1 MQAWELL
8 VADSVLYPRC
18 RKRLLEPVLNNKL
31 TSNSSEPRRSLLE
44 GGFQDQILP
53 DRLRKSIQDQQERSE
68 ILISVIQLAI
78 VFTFG
83 LLYSIA
89 PKTFTQDADFAPVPW
104 VLALYLVFSLIRLG
118 LAVKRKLP
126 DWMLYLSSVADIVLL
141 MGLIWSFHL
150 QYEQPPSFYLKAPT
164 LLYLFIFISIRALH
178 FDPRF
183 VISTGLSAATG
194 WVLMVVYVLLN
205 DPASNMITRD
215 YIEYM
220 TSNSV
225 LIGAEFDKIV
235 SILMVTGVLALALHR
250 ARGLLIESIIEGSA
264 ARDLSRFVP
273 QEVAQK
279 VIQSEEG
286 AITGKG
292 EVSECTI
299 LFTDIEGFTAISET
313 LTPEELIEALNRY
326 FSLIAGP
333 ISQFGGVI
341 SQFQGDA
348 VLATFNVP
356 KPDSNHAS
364 NAVRAALEIQT
375 VLDGVQF
382 GEGISFNTRVGI
394 NTGSVVGGLVG
405 SGDRVGYTV
414 HGDNV
419 NLTARLEQLN
429 KDYGTRIIVS
439 ESTLAEIP
447 PNMFEFQELGEVL
460 VRGLNRPV
468 RIYTVASD
476 LLPPPK
482 AKV

>member
-1 MQAWELL
+1 MNKNL
-8 VADSVLYPRC
+8 V
-18 RKRLLEPVLNNKL
+18 K
-31 TSNSSEPRRSLLE
+31 NSSRSQWSLL
-44 GGFQDQILP
+44 GRDFQDEILP
-53 DRLRKSIQDQQERSE
+53 ERLRNSIQDQQERSE
-68 ILISVIQLAI
+68 ILISVIQLVI
-78 VFTFG
+78 VFIFG
-83 LLYSIA
+83 FLYAIA
-89 PKTFTQDADFAPVPW
+89 PKTFSQDADFAPVPW
-104 VLALYLVFSLIRLG
+104 VLAIYLAFSLMRFY

-126 DWMLYLSSVADIVLL
+126 DWMLYLSSIVDIALL
-141 MGLIWSFHL
+141 LGLIWSFHL

-164 LLYLFIFISIRALH
+164 LLYLFIFIAIRALH

-183 VISTGLSAATG
+183 VISTGVSAAIG
-194 WVLMVVYVLLN
+194 WVLMVIYVLVI
-205 DPASNMITRD
+205 DPTNNMITRD

-250 ARGLLIESIIEGSA
+250 ARNLLFESVIEGSA

-273 QEVAQK
+273 EEIAQK

-313 LTPEELIEALNRY
+313 LTPEKLIEALNRY
-326 FSLIAGP
+326 FTLIAGP
-333 ISQFGGVI
+333 ITEQGGVI

-356 KPDSNHAS
+356 KPDSDHAS
-364 NAVRAALEIQT
+364 NAVRAALEIQS
-375 VLDGVQF
+375 VLEGVEFGDGVH
-382 GEGISFNTRVGI
+382 FNTRVGI
-394 NTGSVVGGLVG
+394 NTGAVVGGLVG

-429 KDYGTRIIVS
+429 KDYGTRIIVAD
-439 ESTLAEIP
+439 STKAEIP
-447 PNMFEFQELGEVL
+447 DGRFAFSELGEVS

-468 RIYTVASD
+468 RIYTVKD
-476 LLPPPK
+476 C
-482 AKV
+482 

>member
-1 MQAWELL
+1 M
-8 VADSVLYPRC
+8 
-18 RKRLLEPVLNNKL
+18 NNKL
-31 TSNSSEPRRSLLE
+31 TSHSSESRRSLL
-44 GGFQDQILP
+44 GRGFQDQILP

-78 VFTFG
+78 VFTFA

-164 LLYLFIFISIRALH
+164 LLYLFIFIAIRALH

-250 ARGLLIESIIEGSA
+250 ARGLLIESVIEGSA

-447 PNMFEFQELGEVL
+447 PNMFEFQELGEVM

-468 RIYTVASD
+468 RIYTVARNPV
-476 LLPPPK
+476 PP
-482 AKV
+482 AKD

>member
-1 MQAWELL
+1 M
-8 VADSVLYPRC
+8 
-18 RKRLLEPVLNNKL
+18 LEQVLNKNLIKTGSKSL
-31 TSNSSEPRRSLLE
+31 WSLL
-44 GGFQDQILP
+44 GRDFQDEALP
-53 DRLRKSIQDQQERSE
+53 ERLRKSIQDQQERSE
-68 ILISVIQLAI
+68 ILISVIQLVI

-83 LLYSIA
+83 FLYSIA
-89 PKTFTQDADFAPVPW
+89 PKTFSQEADFAPVPW
-104 VLALYLVFSLIRLG
+104 VLAIYLAFSLIRFY

-126 DWMLYLSSVADIVLL
+126 DWMLYLSSIADIVLL
-141 MGLIWSFHL
+141 LGLIWSFHL

-164 LLYLFIFISIRALH
+164 LLYLFIFIAIRALH

-183 VISTGLSAATG
+183 VISTGISAAIG
-194 WVLMVVYVLLN
+194 WVMMVIYVLVI
-205 DPASNMITRD
+205 DPTNNMITRD

-250 ARGLLIESIIEGSA
+250 ARNLLFESVIEGSA

-273 QEVAQK
+273 EEIAQK

-292 EVSECTI
+292 EVNECTI

-313 LTPEELIEALNRY
+313 LAPEKLIEALNHY

-333 ISQFGGVI
+333 ITQQGGVI

-356 KPDSNHAS
+356 KPDSHHAR
-364 NAVRAALEIQT
+364 NAVRAALDIQS
-375 VLDGVQF
+375 VLDGVEF
-382 GEGISFNTRVGI
+382 GDGIHFNTRVGI
-394 NTGSVVGGLVG
+394 NTGAVVGGLVG

-429 KDYGTRIIVS
+429 KDYGTRIIVAD
-439 ESTLAEIP
+439 STLAEIDEGS
-447 PNMFEFQELGEVL
+447 FAFRELGEVS

-468 RIYTVASD
+468 RIYTVND
-476 LLPPPK
+476 L
-482 AKV
+482 

>member
-1 MQAWELL
+1 M
-8 VADSVLYPRC
+8 
-18 RKRLLEPVLNNKL
+18 NNKIA
-31 TSNSSEPRRSLLE
+31 SNNSEPQRFLL
-44 GGFQDQILP
+44 GRDFQDQILP
-53 DRLRKSIQDQQERSE
+53 ERLRKSIQDQQERSE

-83 LLYSIA
+83 LLYAIA
-89 PKTFTQDADFAPVPW
+89 PKTFSQDADFAPVPW

-118 LAVKRKLP
+118 LAVNRKLP

-164 LLYLFIFISIRALH
+164 LLYVFIFIAIRALH

-183 VISTGLSAATG
+183 VISTGVSAAIG
-194 WVLMVVYVLLN
+194 WVFMVVYVLVI
-205 DPASNMITRD
+205 DPTNNMITRD

-250 ARGLLIESIIEGSA
+250 ARGLLIESVIEGSA

-273 QEVAQK
+273 EEVAQK

-286 AITGKG
+286 ATTGKG

-313 LTPEELIEALNRY
+313 LAPEELIEALNRY

-364 NAVRAALEIQT
+364 NAVRAALEIQA
-375 VLDGVQF
+375 VLDGVEF

-439 ESTLAEIP
+439 DSTLAEIP
-447 PNMFEFQELGEVL
+447 ANMFEFQELGEVM

-482 AKV
+482 D

>member
-1 MQAWELL
+1 MNKNL
-8 VADSVLYPRC
+8 VKTGS
-18 RKRLLEPVLNNKL
+18 K
-31 TSNSSEPRRSLLE
+31 SQWSLL
-44 GGFQDQILP
+44 GRDFQDEFLP
-53 DRLRKSIQDQQERSE
+53 ERLRNSIQDQQERSE
-68 ILISVIQLAI
+68 ILISVIQLVI
-78 VFTFG
+78 VFIFG
-83 LLYSIA
+83 FLYAIA
-89 PKTFTQDADFAPVPW
+89 PKTFSQDADFAPVPW
-104 VLALYLVFSLIRLG
+104 VLAIYLAFSLVRLY

-126 DWMLYLSSVADIVLL
+126 DWMLYLSSIVDIALL
-141 MGLIWSFHL
+141 LGLIWSFHL

-164 LLYLFIFISIRALH
+164 LLYLFIFIAIRALH

-183 VISTGLSAATG
+183 VISTGVSAAIG
-194 WVLMVVYVLLN
+194 WVLMVIYVLVI
-205 DPASNMITRD
+205 DPTNNMITRD

-250 ARGLLIESIIEGSA
+250 ARNLLFESVIEGSA

-273 QEVAQK
+273 EEIAQK
-279 VIQSEEG
+279 VTQSEEG

-313 LTPEELIEALNRY
+313 LTPEKLIEALNHY

-333 ISQFGGVI
+333 ITEHGGVI

-356 KPDSNHAS
+356 RPDSDHAS
-364 NAVRAALEIQT
+364 NAVRAALDIQS
-375 VLDGVQF
+375 VLEGVEFGDGIHF
-382 GEGISFNTRVGI
+382 HTRVGI
-394 NTGSVVGGLVG
+394 NTGAVVGGLVG

-429 KDYGTRIIVS
+429 KDYGTRIIVAD
-439 ESTLAEIP
+439 STMAEIP
-447 PNMFEFQELGEVL
+447 DGRFAFRELGEVS

-468 RIYTVASD
+468 RIYTVKD
-476 LLPPPK
+476 L
-482 AKV
+482 

>member
-1 MQAWELL
+1 MQALELL
-8 VADSVLYPRC
+8 ATDSVSYSRL
-18 RKRLLEPVLNNKL
+18 KRRPLEPVLNNKIA
-31 TSNSSEPRRSLLE
+31 SNNSEPQRFLL
-44 GGFQDQILP
+44 GRDFQDQILP
-53 DRLRKSIQDQQERSE
+53 ERLRKSIQDQQERSE

-83 LLYSIA
+83 LLYAIA
-89 PKTFTQDADFAPVPW
+89 PKTFSQEADFAPVPW

-118 LAVKRKLP
+118 LAVNRKLP
-126 DWMLYLSSVADIVLL
+126 DWMLYLSSVADIALL

-164 LLYLFIFISIRALH
+164 LLYLFIFIAIRALH

-183 VISTGLSAATG
+183 VISTGVSAAIG
-194 WVLMVVYVLLN
+194 WVFMVVYVLVI
-205 DPASNMITRD
+205 DPTNNMITRD

-250 ARGLLIESIIEGSA
+250 ARGLLIEAVIEGSA

-273 QEVAQK
+273 EEVAQK

-333 ISQFGGVI
+333 INQFGGVI

-356 KPDSNHAS
+356 KPDINHAS
-364 NAVRAALEIQT
+364 NAVKAALEIQA
-375 VLDGVQF
+375 VLDGVEF

-439 ESTLAEIP
+439 DSTLAEIP
-447 PNMFEFQELGEVL
+447 ANMFEFRELGEVL

-468 RIYTVASD
+468 RIYTVAPD

-482 AKV
+482 D

>member
-1 MQAWELL
+1 M
-8 VADSVLYPRC
+8 
-18 RKRLLEPVLNNKL
+18 NKNL
-31 TSNSSEPRRSLLE
+31 ANHSSKSDRSLL
-44 GGFQDQILP
+44 GRNFRDSILP
-53 DRLRKSIQDQQERSE
+53 ERLRNSIQDQQERSE
-68 ILISVIQLAI
+68 ILISVIQLVI
-78 VFTFG
+78 VFIFG
-83 LLYSIA
+83 LLYAIA
-89 PKTFTQDADFAPVPW
+89 PKTFSQDADFAPVPW
-104 VLALYLVFSLIRLG
+104 VLGIYLAFSLLRLYLAF
-118 LAVKRKLP
+118 KRKLP
-126 DWMLYLSSVADIVLL
+126 DWMLYLSSVVDIVLL
-141 MGLIWSFHL
+141 LGLIWSFHL

-164 LLYLFIFISIRALH
+164 LLYLFIFIAIRALH

-183 VISTGLSAATG
+183 VISTGVSAAIG
-194 WVLMVVYVLLN
+194 WALMVVYVVAI
-205 DPASNMITRD
+205 DPADNMITRD
-215 YIEYM
+215 YVEYM
-220 TSNSV
+220 TSNSI

-250 ARGLLIESIIEGSA
+250 ARNLLIESVIEGSA

-273 QEVAQK
+273 QEIVQK

-313 LTPEELIEALNRY
+313 LTPEQLIEALNRY

-333 ISQFGGVI
+333 ITEHGGVI

-356 KPDSNHAS
+356 KPNSDHAS
-364 NAVRAALEIQT
+364 NAVRAALDIQS
-375 VLDGVQF
+375 VLDGVEF
-382 GEGISFNTRVGI
+382 GEGIHFNTRVGI
-394 NTGSVVGGLVG
+394 NTGTVVGGLVG

-429 KDYGTRIIVS
+429 KDYGTRIIVAD
-439 ESTLAEIP
+439 STLEKIP
-447 PNMFEFQELGEVL
+447 DGSYAFSELGEVS

-468 RIYTVASD
+468 RIYTVGD
-476 LLPPPK
+476 L
-482 AKV
+482 